1 MKKFYSFLLMAAV
14 AVGAMADDFV
24 SDGTGNVY
32 TFNALSQIEGTGV
45 TLQDDG
51 SYLVAADFTISEGDV
66 LQLQNNDLIKMGN
79 NVRIT
84 VNGDADFAPADTAV
98 VTRDAE
104 DSNPKGFWMLGDN
117 GNANLKNVT
126 FEYVGVT
133 FGGINSSL
141 HADNCT
147 FTLYNGKLNSSGA
160 LGFNASCD
168 NNVVENCYFIENTLN
183 AIGNGATNPVGIII
197 RNCLFWHNTTS
208 NRNKPQINL
217 TVGGPYDVL
226 IADNQ
231 VIGGQFTMSGG
242 IGLSNVM
249 GLGHTG
255 INVIE
260 YNYIADNRYGITTIG
275 GVDAIIRNNTMI
287 DNHYETNPNNGGSCI
302 SIYDSSSSSNIYI
315 EGNWMEGGFWGI
327 TIVTGEPNV
336 NLGKIDDPEAEDY
349 NPGNNTFVN
358 NGFDGALYDLFN
370 NGTGTVWAQGN
381 TWNVAEQTEE
391 AIEEVIY
398 HQVDDPSKGLV
409 IFMPPH
415 QEDQHSVGYWLVL
428 LDKDGNEVWEQLVKD
443 IPEDPISFYQTNVA
457 LRYSIFGGNP
467 NMSDDER
474 PNVPFYFVVDGVRYG
489 AEEAD
494 MIPVYGDPYE
504 NPLIENE
511 NFWNVPVGRNYVIRV
526 LTDPET
532 GEMFMQI
539 ARGTFGLDEL
549 MDGKNI
555 AGVRYFN
562 IMGQEIQEADGMT
575 IVVTTYTDG
584 TTKAVKVMK

>member
-1 MKKFYSFLLMAAV
+1 MKKIYSLLLMAAV

-197 RNCLFWHNTTS
+197 RNCLFWHNTTA

-217 TVGGPYDVL
+217 TVGGDYDVL
-226 IADNQ
+226 IENNDI
-231 VIGGQFTMSGG
+231 IGGQFNLSGG
-242 IGLSNVM
+242 IALSNMM
-249 GLGHTG
+249 GLAHSGTN
-255 INVIE
+255 IIE
-260 YNYIADNRYGITTIG
+260 NNYIADNRYGITTIG
-275 GVDAIIRNNTMI
+275 GVDAIIRNNKMI
-287 DNHYETNPNNGGSCI
+287 DNCYESNPNNGGSCI
-302 SIYDSSSSSNIYI
+302 SVYDSSSSSNIYI
-315 EGNWMEGGFWGI
+315 EGNWMEGGLWGI
-327 TIVTGEPNV
+327 TIVTGAPNV
-336 NLGKIDDPEAEDY
+336 NLGKVDDPEAEDY

-358 NGFDGALYDLFN
+358 NGFDNTYYDLYN
-370 NGTGTVWAQGN
+370 NGTADVYAQGN

-391 AIEEVIY
+391 NIEEVIY

-415 QEDQHSVGYWLVL
+415 QEDDTAVE
-428 LDKDGNEVWEQLVKD
+428 EVSAAQQTDNRYYNLMGQPTENPTNGIYIHNGKKILVK
-443 IPEDPISFYQTNVA
+443 
-457 LRYSIFGGNP
+457 
-467 NMSDDER
+467 
-474 PNVPFYFVVDGVRYG
+474 
-489 AEEAD
+489 
-494 MIPVYGDPYE
+494 
-504 NPLIENE
+504 
-511 NFWNVPVGRNYVIRV
+511 
-526 LTDPET
+526 
-532 GEMFMQI
+532 
-539 ARGTFGLDEL
+539 
-549 MDGKNI
+549 
-555 AGVRYFN
+555 
-562 IMGQEIQEADGMT
+562 
-575 IVVTTYTDG
+575 
-584 TTKAVKVMK
+584 